1 MITRLEELNDHG
13 SDNLQKIMTMDFDD
27 ANGAGQAQRGYE
39 PMFFINLDMEDK
51 LYIHEHELKMV
62 PIDDFFLP
70 PRGNSV
76 LEEFDLFVHIEEEE
90 EVIESE

>member
-1 MITRLEELNDHG
+1 
-13 SDNLQKIMTMDFDD
+13 
-27 ANGAGQAQRGYE
+27 
-39 PMFFINLDMEDK
+39 
-51 LYIHEHELKMV
+51 MV
-62 PIDDFFLP
+62 PIDDFVLP

>member
-27 ANGAGQAQRGYE
+27 ANGGGQAQRGYE
-39 PMFFINLDMEDK
+39 PMFFINLDMEATLDILK
-51 LYIHEHELKMV
+51 NELKMV
-62 PIDDFFLP
+62 PIDDFVLP